1 MSKRFTAT
9 DKWDD
14 PWFFGLNNTNKLF
27 WLYLLDN
34 CNHAGI
40 WQVNIKLVEFRIKDF
55 VYEPEVFK
63 DRIFEL
69 SSEKW
74 FIRKFVDF
82 QYGEL
87 NKDNRAHQSVISIL
101 QKEGAYKGHTS
112 PLLGAKDKDKDKDKD
127 TTSESSNQAIINTTN
142 NSFDDRFKDQTGGWN
157 VIPYHVL
164 HKKDKISFVKPTI
177 EEVKAYCVERSNTV
191 DADKWFDYYQ
201 SNGWRVGRNPMKD
214 WRAAIRTWEKSSFG
228 KQKLTPFQETI
239 SAGQRFMKK
248 MQQKE
253 KDVNSSTVD
262 PRVKSL
268 ISGI

>member
-40 WQVNIKLVEFRIKDF
+40 WQVNIELVKFRIKSF

-63 DRIFEL
+63 DRIVEL

-112 PLLGAKDKDKDKDKD
+112 PLLGAKDKDKDMDKYKD
-127 TTSESSNQAIINTTN
+127 TTSESSNQDITS
-142 NSFDDRFKDQTGGWN
+142 SFSLHVQ
-157 VIPYHVL
+157 PYHYV
-164 HKKDKISFVKPTI
+164 HKKDNKSFVKPTI

-201 SNGWRVGRNPMKD
+201 SNGWRVGRNAMKD
-214 WRAAIRTWEKSSFG
+214 WRAAVRTWEKSSFE
-228 KQKLTPFQETI
+228 KKTPFQETVE
-239 SAGQRFMKK
+239 AGKRYLAKVK
-248 MQQKE
+248 QQEDHVK
-253 KDVNSSTVD
+253 STDID

-268 ISGI
+268 IRGI

>member
-14 PWFFGLNNTNKLF
+14 PWFFDLSNTNKLF

-40 WQVNIKLVEFRIKDF
+40 WQVNVKLVEFRIKDF
-55 VYEPEVFK
+55 VYEPEAFK
-63 DRIFEL
+63 DRIVVL
-69 SSEKW
+69 SPEKW

-112 PLLGAKDKDKDKDKD
+112 PLIGAKDKDKDMD
-127 TTSESSNQAIINTTN
+127 TTSESSIQ
-142 NSFDDRFKDQTGGWN
+142 
-157 VIPYHVL
+157 VI
-164 HKKDKISFVKPTI
+164 KDKVYKRFTVPTI
-177 EEVKAYCVERSNTV
+177 EDVKTYCTERGNAV
-191 DADKWFDYYQ
+191 DADKWFDYYS
-201 SNGWRVGRNPMKD
+201 SNGWKVGRNAMKD
-214 WRAAIRTWEKSSFG
+214 WKAAVRTWEKSSFD
-228 KQKLTPFQETI
+228 KPKLTPFQET
-239 SAGQRFMKK
+239 AAACKRFLEKGKK
-248 MQQKE
+248 E
-253 KDVNSSTVD
+253 EYVDTTTID